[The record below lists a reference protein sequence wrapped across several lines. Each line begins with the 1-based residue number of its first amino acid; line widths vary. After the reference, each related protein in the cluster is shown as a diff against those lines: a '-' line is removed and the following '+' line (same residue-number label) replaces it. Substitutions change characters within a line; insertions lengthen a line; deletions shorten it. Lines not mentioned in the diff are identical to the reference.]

1 MAGLAC
7 VLAAAALAAGCVPAL
22 NYGSVPPEPEY
33 TTKLTTTTAGST
45 TRKPFTTNSHKE
57 RTISWAEYS
66 GTRAHSTTTRTG
78 TGTSETGTNTGTYTG
93 TGSNITGTGSDHEQ
107 GSSGSGHTTDMP
119 QTITSTVHSGDV
131 TDPPTPPP
139 TDPPQTTPAQT
150 APPQTAPPQTVPA
163 QDE

>member
-78 TGTSETGTNTGTYTG
+78 TSETGTNTGTYTG
-93 TGSNITGTGSDHEQ
+93 TGSDITGTGSDHEQ
-107 GSSGSGHTTDMP
+107 GSSGHTTDMP
-119 QTITSTVHSGDV
+119 QTITSTVHSGEV

-150 APPQTAPPQTVPA
+150 APPQTEPPQTVPA